1 MEIQKQDFNPKILK
15 WKFLSCN
22 FKFKYNINR
31 NNINKIKY
39 SNFWTPSL
47 LIQAEDRA
55 HRIRHEYSFHDEQ
68 IFIWK
73 KTLDKYMFERL
84 KKINFLWNT
93 LDNFKNTLNKGIW
106 KIKLLSILI
115 ILVTFCK

>member
-1 MEIQKQDFNPKILK
+1 MEIQKQDFNQKILK

-55 HRIRHEYSFHDEQ
+55 HRITWIFLSWWQ
-68 IFIWK
+68 IIYLEEKPLINIW
-73 KTLDKYMFERL
+73 L
-84 KKINFLWNT
+84 K
-93 LDNFKNTLNKGIW
+93 D
-106 KIKLLSILI
+106 
-115 ILVTFCK
+115 